1 MERLHR
7 GLVWLE
13 QCLAVLILVAILGTM
28 FAQVVARYVF
38 RTPFSWSEELSRLGL
53 IWMTFLAA
61 AYVMSQ
67 RRHLA
72 VDLWA
77 ARCSAIGR
85 ARADLFV
92 DSVVAFTCLLLF
104 FGSLPFVW
112 FVHPVGSP
120 ALGIAKS
127 LWYGGVSL
135 GLLLMAG
142 HSLVHAW
149 AAWNGKSAAL
159 ALEPEIDESLHL
171 KWDGARDEADTQR
184 GPQ

>member
-7 GLVWLE
+7 SVVWLE

-38 RTPFSWSEELSRLGL
+38 RAPFSWSEELSRLGL
-53 IWMTFLAA
+53 IWMTFLSA

-77 ARCSAIGR
+77 TRCSALGR
-85 ARADLFV
+85 VRADLFV
-92 DSVVAFTCLLLF
+92 DAVVAFTCLLLF

-112 FVHPVGSP
+112 YVHPVGSP

-127 LWYGGVSL
+127 VWYGGVSL
-135 GLLLMAG
+135 GLLLIAC

-149 AAWNGKSAAL
+149 AAWNGKSLTRSADS
-159 ALEPEIDESLHL
+159 EIEESLHL
-171 KWDGARDEADTQR
+171 KWDGASEDESTKR
-184 GPQ
+184 GPP